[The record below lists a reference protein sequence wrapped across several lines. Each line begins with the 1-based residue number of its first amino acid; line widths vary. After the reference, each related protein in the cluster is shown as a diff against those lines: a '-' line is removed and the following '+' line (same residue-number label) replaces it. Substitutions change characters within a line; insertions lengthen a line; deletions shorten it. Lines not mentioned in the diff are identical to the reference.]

1 MANNISTLKS
11 DIAEME
17 EVFND
22 ASTPS
27 DIKKALEPALKKAKE
42 DLAELEKKETV
53 EKPAVTKKEVTTKKS
68 PSDALKK
75 CQDLLAKYQNKKEN
89 DAERVKKRASQG
101 KPPTLTPAETVKST
115 AKKVEAKVVDM
126 MERTGEGLQSSEI
139 NQLASGIIATIK
151 STLEGIEDTTKKQR
165 FLKEIGKEIHDLEK
179 RLPKAAA
186 MGMYMADGG
195 SIDDKYMIYGTSD
208 EGWFAVD
215 KKTKQQISPSIFGK
229 GHWDSKEEVL
239 ADLNSKKFEDGGS
252 IADSNTEMLMSNVH
266 SIKHHAEEIE
276 NILANNVPVEA
287 WVSAK
292 AERASTDLS
301 DITHYLDGLVGKMAI
316 GGMLEHDLH
325 RGDEVKEIYKD
336 YGILEDADMNIF
348 VYDPNV
354 GERIDVS
361 SVNEAKRMIDSMDS
375 DLRKRAGLM
384 ADGGEIHKIADTMT
398 DSEFESQLSKLNQK
412 QKDKYNRL
420 VRLGDSPKLA
430 IATVLLQKESKWD
443 DVTIRAY
450 TMADGGGIK
459 GVYEGSVRRIN
470 GKDYLINESVLDK
483 NGDIVGWNAYEVVYE
498 NKMGEKHINYERT
511 KKNYNQ
517 KYFENNVAL
526 LGDDV
531 GYEYFSNG
539 GQTKIKKVRTLEEAK
554 KDPRVEDIYFEEE
567 WQKSGSWWL
576 ELKEGYICRS
586 MGSGTIH
593 EDTLKEVLDLLN
605 TDVVKES
612 EYADGGHTQSYDD
625 REDERLSMEYGKISG
640 KDFVGSHKQTEHSRR
655 DDARFE
661 ERMAKGGKLI
671 GKQKNIDVNKNG
683 KLDSQDFKL
692 LRERAKARLKK

>member
-165 FLKEIGKEIHDLEK
+165 FLKEIGTEIQDLEK
-179 RLPKAAA
+179 RSPKAAA
-186 MGMYMADGG
+186 MGMYMAKGDEMEKGD
-195 SIDDKYMIYGTSD
+195 SIDDRYIIYGTTD
-208 EGWFAVD
+208 EGWFAID

-229 GHWDSKEEVL
+229 GYWDSREEVL
-239 ADLNSKKFEDGGS
+239 RDLNSKKFEDGGS

-266 SIKHHAEEIE
+266 AIKHHAEEIE
-276 NILANNVPVEA
+276 NILANKVPIEA

-301 DITHYLDGLVGKMAI
+301 DITHYLDGLIGKMAI
-316 GGMLEHDLH
+316 GGMLEHDL
-325 RGDEVKEIYKD
+325 RSGDEVKEIYKD
-336 YGILEDADMNIF
+336 YGIMEDDDDNIF
-348 VYDPNV
+348 VYDPNTGNRVMV
-354 GERIDVS
+354 GS
-361 SVNEAKRMIDSMDS
+361 MNEAKRMIDSMDS
-375 DLRKRAGLM
+375 DLRKRAGIMADGGKLNSYDRGVVREDM
-384 ADGGEIHKIADTMT
+384 EKFMAIAKTSKDGRDFVEKARIIKNVSPTTSDWFFNRYESFDMFKASDKFVKEVKDGTFDINEIYADGGEIHKIADTMT

-450 TMADGGGIK
+450 TMADGG
-459 GVYEGSVRRIN
+459 
-470 GKDYLINESVLDK
+470 
-483 NGDIVGWNAYEVVYE
+483 
-498 NKMGEKHINYERT
+498 
-511 KKNYNQ
+511 
-517 KYFENNVAL
+517 
-526 LGDDV
+526 
-531 GYEYFSNG
+531 
-539 GQTKIKKVRTLEEAK
+539 
-554 KDPRVEDIYFEEE
+554 
-567 WQKSGSWWL
+567 
-576 ELKEGYICRS
+576 
-586 MGSGTIH
+586 
-593 EDTLKEVLDLLN
+593 
-605 TDVVKES
+605 
-612 EYADGGHTQSYDD
+612 HTQGYDD
-625 REDERLSMEYGKISG
+625 REDERLSMEYGKISD
-640 KDFVGSHKQTEHSRR
+640 KDFVVSHKKRKHSRR

>member
-42 DLAELEKKETV
+42 DLVELEKKETV

-126 MERTGEGLQSSEI
+126 MERTGEGLQSTEI

-151 STLEGIEDTTKKQR
+151 STLEGIEDTTKKHR

-215 KKTKQQISPSIFGK
+215 KKTRQQISPSIFGK
-229 GHWDSKEEVL
+229 GGWDSKEEVI
-239 ADLNSKKFEDGGS
+239 ADLNSKKFADGGS
-252 IADSNTEMLMSNVH
+252 IADSNKEMLMSNVH

-301 DITHYLDGLVGKMAI
+301 DITHYLDGLIGKMAI
-316 GGMLEHDLH
+316 GGMLEHDLR

-361 SVNEAKRMIDSMDS
+361 SVNEAKRMIDSMDM

-384 ADGGEIHKIADTMT
+384 ADGGKLTNYDRGVVREDMQKFMVIAKTSKDGRDFVEKARTIKNVSPTTSDWFFNRYESFDMFKASDKFVKEVKDGTFDINEI
-398 DSEFESQLSKLNQK
+398 
-412 QKDKYNRL
+412 Y
-420 VRLGDSPKLA
+420 
-430 IATVLLQKESKWD
+430 
-443 DVTIRAY
+443 
-450 TMADGGGIK
+450 ADGG
-459 GVYEGSVRRIN
+459 EMM
-470 GKDYLINESVLDK
+470 
-483 NGDIVGWNAYEVVYE
+483 A
-498 NKMGEKHINYERT
+498 
-511 KKNYNQ
+511 
-517 KYFENNVAL
+517 
-526 LGDDV
+526 
-531 GYEYFSNG
+531 NG
-539 GQTKIKKVRTLEEAK
+539 GQTFRENEKVAVRIKPNEFAEGRIVRFDNQSGSYVVSLKDKYESQFFDSKDIKK
-554 KDPRVEDIYFEEE
+554 
-567 WQKSGSWWL
+567 
-576 ELKEGYICRS
+576 
-586 MGSGTIH
+586 M
-593 EDTLKEVLDLLN
+593 
-605 TDVVKES
+605 
-612 EYADGGHTQSYDD
+612 ADGGHTQGYDD

-640 KDFVGSHKQTEHSRR
+640 KDFVGSDKTREHSRR

-661 ERMAKGGKLI
+661 DRMAKGGYMEVKNPDAQMKAATIQEAVKIATVAVNNGIKASDLTFEEFSNKIFDLTSTSFGKAYLKLAYESLKSSGYADGGTMAKGGKLI

-683 KLDSQDFKL
+683 KLDAQDFKL
-692 LRERAKARLKK
+692 LRQRAKARLKK